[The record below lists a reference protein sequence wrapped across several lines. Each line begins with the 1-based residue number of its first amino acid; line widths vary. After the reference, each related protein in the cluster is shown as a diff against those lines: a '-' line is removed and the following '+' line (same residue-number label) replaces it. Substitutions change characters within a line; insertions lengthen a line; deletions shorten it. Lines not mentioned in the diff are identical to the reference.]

1 MHYKD
6 GTPATL
12 GDIIQHDSGAVG
24 IVIGGQIG
32 NDYCSTSV
40 VIFRPARTPDGHYAQ
55 PGAGYVG
62 ELRTQEGKTVATAA
76 VRVTLNEGM
85 QTREMVKIGHV
96 DLGHPCIGYTA
107 EAPPPETP
115 APVATP

>member
-32 NDYCSTSV
+32 NDFCSTQV
-40 VIFRPARTPDGHYAQ
+40 VKFEPAAAGWGGI
-55 PGAGYVG
+55 GAGFVG
-62 ELRTQEGKTVATAA
+62 KLRDQTDANKVIARAA
-76 VRVTLNEGM
+76 VAVTFDSAV
-85 QTREMVKIGHV
+85 QTRECLKIGHV
-96 DLGHPCIGYTA
+96 DIGHG
-107 EAPPPETP
+107 
-115 APVATP
+115 